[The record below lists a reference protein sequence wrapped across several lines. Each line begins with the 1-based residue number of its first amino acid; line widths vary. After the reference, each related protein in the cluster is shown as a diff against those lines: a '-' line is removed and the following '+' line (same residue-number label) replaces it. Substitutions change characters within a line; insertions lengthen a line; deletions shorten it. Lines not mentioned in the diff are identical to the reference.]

1 MKKKLIFG
9 AIALVLVV
17 ALVVPL
23 FTACP
28 KPPVAKDKIL
38 IGASRSITGPLA
50 FFEENAFGPIYKM
63 WVEDVNAGGGIYIK
77 DYGKS
82 LPVEMD
88 VADDTSD
95 SGMVATN
102 IEKLCVQDNVDFL
115 FGPCGT
121 APLFAAAPIANKY
134 QRVILCAEGGATS
147 LRAMMPDLPYVFS
160 VLNFSDH
167 AQMPVM
173 AELFKDWGIESVYAI
188 YIADLHGSEYLLIG
202 TAELTKVGI
211 PIVNAV
217 SIPMF
222 GADYASV
229 IRAAMDSGADAFV
242 AWCYPWMIYPA
253 LESSI
258 ALEYNPEV
266 WLGGPGVNFEDFRVT
281 FGDANIEGVIGE
293 GAWSEHSSQAAADFT
308 AKFTERWSR
317 RQIDWWGHLEYMG
330 ALEFFQLAIEEAG
343 TLDSKTVR
351 DVMATL
357 TFETPSLGPV
367 YFEMFGDGGGFFGVD
382 CYPGQIGQWQ
392 NGYFEVIDPGAKRTA
407 EPIFP
412 KKPFPSP
419 AGE

>member
-1 MKKKLIFG
+1 VKKKVIVG
-9 AIALVLVV
+9 IIALTIV
-17 ALVVPL
+17 ALLVPL

-28 KPPVAKDKIL
+28 AEPVEKDKIL
-38 IGASRSITGPLA
+38 IGASRSITGALA

-63 WVEDVNAGGGIYIK
+63 WAEDVNAAGGIYLS

-88 VADDTSD
+88 VLDDTSD

-134 QRVILCAEGGATS
+134 ETIILCAEGGATS
-147 LRAMMPDLPYVFS
+147 LRTMMPDLPYVFS

-173 AELFKDWGIESVYAI
+173 AELFEDWGVESVYAI

-202 TAELTKVGI
+202 SAELTKVGI

-217 SIPMF
+217 SVPMF

-253 LESSI
+253 FEQSI
-258 ALEYNPEV
+258 ALGYNPDV
-266 WLGGPGVNFEDFRVT
+266 WLGGPGVNFESFRLA
-281 FGDANIEGVIGE
+281 FGDANIEGTTGE
-293 GAWSEHSSQAAADFT
+293 GAWCEHSSQAAADFT
-308 AKFTERWSR
+308 AKFSERWSR
-317 RQIDWWGHLEYMG
+317 AQIDWWGHLPYWG
-330 ALEFFQLAIEEAG
+330 SLEFFQMALEEAG
-343 TLDSKTVR
+343 TVDSKTVR
-351 DVMATL
+351 DVMATS
-357 TFETPSLGPV
+357 TFETPTLGPT
-367 YFEMFGDGGGFFGVD
+367 YFEMFGDGGGFFGVE

-392 NGYFEVIDPGAKRTA
+392 SGIFEVIDPGVKRTA
-407 EPIFP
+407 EPQFP
-412 KKPFPSP
+412 KPAFPTP